1 MSSEPARCCVR
12 CVSRG
17 SNRAVA
23 AIERRFLRKPRCC
36 EPNSPQGESTMS
48 AVMKEPQIS
57 RPVAQ
62 FVATAKKLL
71 IDGKW
76 LPAASE
82 KTFEVKNPANGA
94 TIARAAEGDKADID
108 AAVRAARRAFESGP
122 WPAMTASE
130 RSKIVWRGR
139 RVHIELYHPAPEL
152 GAVRNAN

>member
-1 MSSEPARCCVR
+1 ATSSTTLFPYTTLFR
-12 CVSRG
+12 S
-17 SNRAVA
+17 
-23 AIERRFLRKPRCC
+23 CC

-94 TIARAAEGDKADID
+94 TIARAAE
-108 AAVRAARRAFESGP
+108 R
-122 WPAMTASE
+122 SE
-130 RSKIVWRGR
+130 EHTSELQS
-139 RVHIELYHPAPEL
+139 RVDL
-152 GAVRNAN
+152 V